1 MSVKERNEIDDSYLW
16 DLESIY
22 PSDEAWETAYEEAD
36 DRIDDLAVYEGRVTA
51 DGETLKE
58 TLATYE
64 AVMRDVSMVYAYA
77 RMRRDEDTANDT
89 YQALTSR
96 SQSLYSRAG
105 AAASFI
111 EPEIQETAWDDI
123 ESMLRSTPALEEYA
137 HYLADVHR
145 VREHTLSAE
154 IESILADLGE
164 VLGGGQEIYGM
175 LSNAD
180 MTFPTVTDSAGES
193 VEITQANFVDLQK
206 RPDRAFRQT
215 VYESFYDEWDTV
227 RNTVATSLQTHVK
240 RNCKLASTRGYESA
254 RAAALDDPN
263 IPPTVYDTLIE
274 TVHDNLDL
282 LHQHVEL
289 KRQAIDADELKMW
302 DVYMPV
308 ARSESPEI
316 PYEEAKAY
324 IIDAVAPLGE
334 TYQSRLEEG
343 LESRWVDVY
352 ETANKRAG
360 AYSGGTYDTQ
370 PFILMNYQDTV
381 NSMYTL
387 AHELGHSL
395 HSEYTSEEQPY
406 VYSHYE
412 IFVAEV
418 ASTVNEALL
427 THHLLETVEDDEF
440 RRHVLDQYLEN
451 FRGTLYR
458 QTMFADFEHRIHS
471 AVEDGEALTPD
482 RLDEEFHALK
492 SAFYEPADV
501 DDRIAR
507 EWMRIPHFYLNFYVY
522 QYSTGISAA
531 VAIANQILEEG
542 EPAAERYRDFL
553 KSGSR
558 GYPLDI
564 LSKTGVDMETGEP
577 IESALSVYATYLDD
591 MESLL

>member
-1 MSVKERNEIDDSYLW
+1 MSVKERAEIDEEYLW
-16 DLESIY
+16 ALDTIFTT
-22 PSDEAWETAYEEAD
+22 DEEWEAAYADAEEN
-36 DRIDDLAVYEGRVTA
+36 IEELAVYEGQVTA
-51 DGETLKE
+51 DAASL
-58 TLATYE
+58 LATLETYE
-64 AVMRDVSMVYAYA
+64 TVMREVSMVYAYA
-77 RMRRDEDTANDT
+77 RMRRDEDTTDDT

-96 SQSLYSRAG
+96 SQSLYSKAN

-111 EPEIQETAWDDI
+111 DPEIQATDWDRL
-123 ESMLRSTPALEEYA
+123 ESMIETEPALEMYE
-137 HYLADVHR
+137 HYLEDIHR
-145 VREHTLSAE
+145 LREHTRSSE
-154 IESILADLGE
+154 IESLLADFGE
-164 VLGGGQEIYGM
+164 VLAGGQEIYGM

-180 MTFPTVTDSAGES
+180 MTFPTVEDPDGEA

-206 RPDRAFRQT
+206 HPDRAFRQT
-215 VYESFYDEWDTV
+215 VYESFYDEWETV
-227 RNTVATSLQTHVK
+227 RNTVATSLHTHIK
-240 RNCKLASTRGYESA
+240 RNCKLARTRDYESA
-254 RAAALDDPN
+254 RAAALNEPN
-263 IPPTVYDTLIE
+263 VPASVYDTLVE
-274 TVHDNLDL
+274 TVRDNLDL
-282 LHQHVEL
+282 LHTHADL
-289 KRQAIDADELKMW
+289 KRRAIDAEELKMW

-308 ARSESPEI
+308 ARSESPDI
-316 PYEEAKAY
+316 PYEQATEY
-324 IIDAVAPLGE
+324 IIDAVAPLGDD
-334 TYQSRLEEG
+334 YQQRLIDG

-352 ETANKRAG
+352 ETPNKRAG

-427 THHLLETVEDDEF
+427 THHLLETVDDDEL

-451 FRGTLYR
+451 FRGTLFR

-482 RLDEEFHALK
+482 RLDEEFHDLK
-492 SAFYEPADV
+492 SAFYATAAV

-531 VAIANQILEEG
+531 VALANQIIEDG
-542 EPAAERYRDFL
+542 EPAATRYIDFL
-553 KSGSR
+553 KSGSKD
-558 GYPLDI
+558 YPLE
-564 LSKTGVDMETGEP
+564 LLAETGIDMAASDP
-577 IESALSVYATYLDD
+577 IESALSVYSDYLDEMD
-591 MESLL
+591 ALL